1 MTHEERI
8 DICKKC
14 DHKKVDYEKGI
25 VCDLTDERPDFEGT
39 CPTFKA
45 RSENVSA
52 YKTNIDF
59 NASVALK
66 PNQKRASYAI
76 YALYAN
82 LVLAA
87 LTLIALLNENQ
98 VLKDYLNGLDVSES
112 RFESTDLLTAVI
124 AGLTVLV
131 LIATAVLFIQWFRRA
146 YYNLHLR
153 TKHCKYTESM
163 ALWAWFIPIVNLFR
177 PNEIMREM
185 VDTTAGL
192 LNSDD
197 KSISKI
203 KNFVMFW
210 WIAWVIN
217 NISAQII
224 FRMNKNP
231 DSAEEIIVSNNA
243 ELAVLPI
250 EVIAAIFAILVI
262 KSYSKL
268 EEQLQLRENATDEL
282 ELIGEHND

>member
-39 CPTFKA
+39 CPTFKT

-98 VLKDYLNGLDVSES
+98 VLKDYLNGLDVIES
-112 RFESTDLLTAVI
+112 RFESADLLTAVI

-153 TKHCKYTESM
+153 TKHCKYNESM

-231 DSAEEIIVSNNA
+231 DLAEEIIVSNNA